1 MITTGFWP
9 ESIDLFSGGIGFGGL
24 CFFTYLGFVFASGFG
39 FGGLD
44 RFYLPHLLGF

>member
-24 CFFTYLGFVFASGFG
+24 CFFTYLGFVFASPTLVLKATKVGRFG
-39 FGGLD
+39 F
-44 RFYLPHLLGF
+44 